1 MVLFLSFVALALAR
15 MVVASPLER
24 ASSPIV
30 PLSAGVASINS
41 IDESSH
47 IGPIENVL
55 SSRELG
61 MESTTE
67 TKATM
72 ACSDISKSRFIWA
85 S

>member
-1 MVLFLSFVALALAR
+1 MVLFLSLVALALAR
-15 MVVASPLER
+15 IVVASPLER
-24 ASSPIV
+24 ASPIV
-30 PLSAGVASINS
+30 PLSAGVAPINS
-41 IDESSH
+41 IDKSSH
-47 IGPIENVL
+47 IVPVENVL

-72 ACSDISKSRFIWA
+72 ACSDISKSKFIWA